1 MTQGACFLETLVI
14 FLSFI
19 YFRRRGPQEF
29 FLTLLG
35 GSKCPTFVLF
45 LTVTHHSSF
54 QKSSHNDAYTQRAA
68 RHLLPS
74 SPLHVPSP
82 VSHWGDLVLHPPELL
97 SSQHFLISPVWAL
110 DKAQAETTIQRSGC
124 SLWFQVPARSFSEAR
139 PDTGWGY
146 RAKQRLGLG
155 KNERYIFKEK
165 LVGRKR

>member
-1 MTQGACFLETLVI
+1 MAQSASFLETLVI

-29 FLTLLG
+29 FLTLLWR
-35 GSKCPTFVLF
+35 SKCPTFVLS

-54 QKSSHNDAYTQRAA
+54 QKSSHNDAYTQRQPGS
-68 RHLLPS
+68 LPS

-97 SSQHFLISPVWAL
+97 SSQHFVISPVWAS
-110 DKAQAETTIQRSGC
+110 DKAQAETTIQRSGFR
-124 SLWFQVPARSFSEAR
+124 LGFQVPAGSFSEVR
-139 PDTGWGY
+139 SDTGWGY